1 MTGKGIQGVIYPWKR
16 VAVLLGDVV
25 KFSIVHAKS
34 CGAIFLTNQDDWRC
48 HGLEDGSMMSLSCIS
63 RSSVPTSSCL
73 ANGKRLGCCLIGGW
87 SAVSILCC
95 VTVVWPISLLF
106 LENTSSNSW
115 NSLSAELFCSG
126 DNSAFSRRSGSQL
139 LRRVG

>member
-34 CGAIFLTNQDDWRC
+34 CEPSFLRTKTIGDA
-48 HGLEDGSMMSLSCIS
+48 HGLEDGSMMSFSCIS

-106 LENTSSNSW
+106 LENTSSNS
-115 NSLSAELFCSG
+115 
-126 DNSAFSRRSGSQL
+126 
-139 LRRVG
+139 